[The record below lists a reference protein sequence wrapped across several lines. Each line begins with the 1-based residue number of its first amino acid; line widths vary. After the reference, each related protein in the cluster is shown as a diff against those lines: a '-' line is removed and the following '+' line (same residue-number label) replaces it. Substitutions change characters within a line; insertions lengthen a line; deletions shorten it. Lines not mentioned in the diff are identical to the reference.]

1 MNIST
6 AQQALKHF
14 FGYDRFRPMQED
26 IIMNVLA
33 KKDTVVLMPTGGGK
47 SICYQIP
54 AIISQGTAIVI
65 SPLIALMKDQVE
77 SLKANGVN
85 AAYLNSTQSYVE
97 QREIEEEFRTER
109 LKLLYVSPEKLLAP
123 AFLDFMCRMNISF
136 IAIDEAHCISQWGH
150 DFRPEYTQLTSLR
163 QRLPHISFVALTATA
178 DKATRNDIASQLS
191 MNDPKMFISSFDRPN
206 LSLRV
211 EAGQKRIE
219 KIIQFLRERPNQ
231 SGIVYCLSR
240 KNTES
245 LANKLRNA
253 GYNATYYHAGMP
265 THERSRVQE
274 AFIKDDT
281 PIICATIAFGMGI
294 DKPNVRWVIHYNLPK
309 NMEGYYQEIGRAGRD
324 GLPSDT
330 LLFYTFA
337 DVMQLRE
344 MVSDSGQHQLQLS
357 KLERMQQY
365 AETRTCRR
373 RILLSYFGETLE
385 KDCGNCDVC
394 RNPPELFD
402 GTVIAQK
409 AMSAV
414 IRVKREMNK
423 SLSAGML
430 IDILRGSRRIDLV
443 NAGYDRIRTY
453 GAGNDISYDH
463 WQLYLQQMLNLGL
476 IEIAY
481 DHHNTFRVTKTGEQ
495 VLMGKFPVNFA
506 KLSQFKSTP
515 STKAPTKKISAK
527 EQLATDLFEEL
538 RVLRKNIADKENI
551 PPYVVFND
559 ATLKDMAEKMPVSV
573 MDMMEISGV
582 GETKLKKYGNQF
594 IGAIVS
600 FIVRKSKAGFKI
612 KGSTSLL
619 TYELYK
625 KGLSIHE
632 IAQQRKLQDQSIYN
646 HLANLYEMG
655 YTIDI
660 FQYITGEQL
669 EAVADAVRNLGPNTG
684 VKAIFDYF
692 NGELPYISIY
702 FGLAHTKRML
712 QATIKS

>member
-6 AQQALKHF
+6 AQQALKHY

-26 IIMNVLA
+26 IINCVLSKQDA
-33 KKDTVVLMPTGGGK
+33 VVLMPTGGGK

-77 SLKANGVN
+77 SLKANGV
-85 AAYLNSTQSYVE
+85 AAAFLNSTQSYAE
-97 QREIEEEFRTER
+97 QREIEEDLKYQR
-109 LKLLYVSPEKLLAP
+109 LKLLYVSPEKLISGN
-123 AFLDFMCRMNISF
+123 FMDYICNLNISF

-150 DFRPEYTQLTSLR
+150 DFRPEYTQLATLR
-163 QRLPHISFVALTATA
+163 QRLPHLSFIALTATA
-178 DKATRNDIASQLS
+178 DKATRNDISSQLG
-191 MNDPKMFISSFDRPN
+191 MNNPKRFISSFDRPN

-219 KIIQFLRERPNQ
+219 KIIKFLEMRNNQ

-240 KNTES
+240 KSTES
-245 LANKLRNA
+245 IATKLRNA
-253 GYNATYYHAGMP
+253 GYNAMYYHAGMNAD
-265 THERSRVQE
+265 ERSRVQE
-274 AFIKDDT
+274 AFIKDDI

-324 GLPSDT
+324 GLSSDT
-330 LLFYTFA
+330 MLFYTFA
-337 DVMQLRE
+337 DVMQLRD
-344 MVSDSGQHQLQLS
+344 MVSDAGQHQLQLS

-409 AMSAV
+409 AMSAI
-414 IRVKREMNK
+414 IRVHREMNK
-423 SLSAGML
+423 SLSTGML

-443 NAGYDRIRTY
+443 NAGYHNIRTY

-481 DHHNTFRVTKTGEQ
+481 DFHNTFRVTSTGEQ
-495 VLMGKFPVNFA
+495 VLAGKFPVNFA
-506 KLSQFKSTP
+506 KLSQFRSTP
-515 STKAPTKKISAK
+515 STKTATKKVSAR
-527 EQLATDLFEEL
+527 EQLIRELFEAL
-538 RVLRKNIADKENI
+538 RVLRKDIADKENI

-559 ATLKDMAEKMPVSV
+559 ATLKDMAEKKPISV
-573 MDMMEISGV
+573 HQMMSISGV
-582 GETKLKKYGNQF
+582 GEMKLKKYGNEF
-594 IGAIVS
+594 IGLIVH
-600 FIVRKSKAGFKI
+600 FIIKKSKEGFKI
-612 KGSTSLL
+612 TGSTSLL
-619 TYELYK
+619 TYELYQQ
-625 KGLSIHE
+625 GFSVHQ
-632 IAQQRKLQDQSIYN
+632 IAQERQLQDQSIIS
-646 HLANLYEMG
+646 HLASLYEMG
-655 YTIDI
+655 YNIDI
-660 FQYITGEQL
+660 YKFTTEEEL
-669 EAVADAVRNLGPNTG
+669 DAIDDCIRKMGSNKG

-692 NGELPYISIY
+692 NGEIPYTSIY
-702 FGLAHTKRML
+702 FGIAHQNRME
-712 QATIKS
+712 AVKM

>member
-6 AQQALKHF
+6 AQQALKHY

-26 IIMNVLA
+26 VINCVLSKQDA
-33 KKDTVVLMPTGGGK
+33 VVLMPTGGGK

-77 SLKANGVN
+77 SLKANGVS
-85 AAYLNSTQSYVE
+85 AAFLNSTQSYTE
-97 QREIEEEFRTER
+97 QREIEEDLRYQR
-109 LKLLYVSPEKLLAP
+109 LKLLYISPEKLLTGN
-123 AFLDFMCRMNISF
+123 FLDYLCNLNISF

-150 DFRPEYTQLTSLR
+150 DFRPEYTQLAALR
-163 QRLPHISFVALTATA
+163 QRLPHISFIALTATA
-178 DKATRNDIASQLS
+178 DKVTRNDIANQLG
-191 MNDPKMFISSFDRPN
+191 MNNPQIFLDSFDRPN

-219 KIIQFLRERPNQ
+219 KIIKFLEARPNQ

-240 KNTES
+240 KSTES
-245 LANKLRNA
+245 IATKLRNA
-253 GYNATYYHAGMP
+253 GYNAMYYHAGMSAD
-265 THERSRVQE
+265 ERSRVQE
-274 AFIKDDT
+274 SFIKDDI

-294 DKPNVRWVIHYNLPK
+294 DKPNVRWVVHYNLPK

-330 LLFYTFA
+330 MLFYTFA
-337 DVMQLRE
+337 DVMQLRD
-344 MVSDSGQHQLQLS
+344 MVSDAGQHQLQLS

-409 AMSAV
+409 AMSAIV
-414 IRVKREMNK
+414 RVQREMNK
-423 SLSAGML
+423 NLSTGML
-430 IDILRGSRRIDLV
+430 IDILRGSRRIDLI
-443 NAGYDRIRTY
+443 NQNFHTIRTY
-453 GAGNDISYDH
+453 GAGHDISYDH
-463 WQLYLQQMLNLGL
+463 WQLFLQQMLNLGL

-481 DHHNTFRVTKTGEQ
+481 DNHNTFRVTETGNQ
-495 VLMGKFPVNFA
+495 VLLGKFPVNFA

-515 STKAPTKKISAK
+515 SSKVPTKKVSAK
-527 EQLATDLFEEL
+527 EQLGRELFEEL
-538 RVLRKNIADKENI
+538 RVLRKTIADKENI

-559 ATLKDMAEKMPVSV
+559 ATLKDMSDKKPISV
-573 MDMMEISGV
+573 NQMMSISGV
-582 GETKLKKYGNQF
+582 GELKLKKYGNEF
-594 IGAIVS
+594 IGL
-600 FIVRKSKAGFKI
+600 IVRFIIKKSKEGFKI
-612 KGSTSLL
+612 TGSTSLL
-619 TYELYK
+619 TYELYQQ
-625 KGLSIHE
+625 GLSVHE
-632 IAQQRKLQDQSIYN
+632 IAQQRQLQDQSIVS

-655 YTIDI
+655 YNIDI
-660 FQYITGEQL
+660 YQFTSEEEL
-669 EAVADAVRNLGPNTG
+669 DAIDDCIRKMGSNKG

-692 NGELPYISIY
+692 NGEIPYTSIY
-702 FGLAHTKRML
+702 FGIAHQNRLETVVR
-712 QATIKS
+712 